1 MKYRLA
7 RTLVL
12 FAALM
17 IFLGTACSL
26 SPSQGEPVGI
36 AAPKPTP
43 TTPPATLH
51 YQDDSFAFDYLENW
65 KIYPP
70 GDPAFLLMLDE
81 IQPPGERVVGLSDPA
96 RSGSLQSLVSA
107 IAIYRYAAV
116 PEAEMEGFLQNAYQE
131 VYPPY
136 GYEEDP
142 EPLLVDGIP
151 TIQKI
156 YTLYAGEPAYRMH
169 DLWFQEGDALFRL
182 TVLQDYHNPED
193 EAAFNDQVKI
203 VLDSLKV
210 ADVLP
215 PLVMVPTMTPT
226 PAPTPYPPS
235 LLMHYE
241 DDAVAFDYP
250 LELKAFGAGAD
261 AAYAVY
267 PDYHLAGE
275 LMVGLGDPQFL
286 TFDKYHRSISISE
299 MEVPP
304 GSSIELLWMEAYQNI
319 EEKYHPQESTIERP
333 SLVNV
338 NGYDAMQKSYR
349 IYSGEPA
356 YELRDLWM
364 QKENRGFLIS
374 IWTIYT
380 NPQDYERFQAGAD
393 ALLDSI
399 VFK

>member
-1 MKYRLA
+1 MKSRLA
-7 RTLVL
+7 RNLAL
-12 FAALM
+12 FAGLM
-17 IFLGTACSL
+17 IFLGAACSL
-26 SPSQGEPVGI
+26 SPSQGGPGGI
-36 AAPKPTP
+36 AAPPPTP
-43 TTPPATLH
+43 TTPPAMLH

-70 GDPAFLLMLDE
+70 GDPAFKLLLDE

-96 RSGSLQSLVSA
+96 RSGSSQTLVSA
-107 IAIYRYAAV
+107 IAIYRYAGL
-116 PEAEMEGFLQNAYQE
+116 PESEMEKFINDVYEKIHPTYGYQE
-131 VYPPY
+131 VT
-136 GYEEDP
+136 
-142 EPLLVDGIP
+142 EPLLLDGLP
-151 TIQKI
+151 TIEKI
-156 YTLYAGEPAYRMH
+156 YTIYMGEPPYRMH

-215 PLVMVPTMTPT
+215 PLVIVPTMTPT
-226 PAPTPYPPS
+226 PAPTPYPSS
-235 LLMHYE
+235 LLLHYE

-250 LELKAFGAGAD
+250 LELKAHAVAD

-275 LMVGLGDPQFL
+275 LMVGLGDPAFL

-299 MEVPP
+299 MEVPQ
-304 GSSIELLWMEAYQNI
+304 GSSIELLWMEAYQDI
-319 EEKYHPQESTIERP
+319 EEKYHPQESAFELPT
-333 SLVNV
+333 LVNV

-356 YELRDLWM
+356 YELRDLWL

-380 NPQDYERFQAGAD
+380 NPQDYERFQSGAD